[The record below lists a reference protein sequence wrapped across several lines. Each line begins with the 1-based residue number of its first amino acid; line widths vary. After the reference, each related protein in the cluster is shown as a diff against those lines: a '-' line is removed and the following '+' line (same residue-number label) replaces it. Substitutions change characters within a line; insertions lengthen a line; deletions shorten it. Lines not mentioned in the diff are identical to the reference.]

1 VREQRKVVTVLFC
14 DLVGSTALGESTDP
28 EALRARMRRYFE
40 DLRTIL
46 ERHGG
51 SVEKFVGDAV
61 MAVFGVPV
69 SHEDDALRAV
79 RAASEM
85 RAAIAEHGLEARIG
99 INTGE
104 VVVGG
109 EGETLVTGDAVNV
122 AARLEQAAA
131 PGETLIGER
140 TRALVRD
147 AVEAEPL
154 EPLELK
160 GKGEPV
166 HAYRLVDVVGPEP
179 IARRL
184 DTPLVGRERER
195 RRLWRDYEDVVEDRA
210 CRLFTLLGPAGIGK
224 SRLVADF
231 VDRVRESADVLRGR
245 CLPYGEGITYWP
257 LVEMLTPFRIDP
269 EDVVASTPQETRV
282 AVRRLLEERA
292 ATRPQ
297 VVILDDL
304 QWAEPVFVDL
314 VEHVADLSRG
324 APIFL
329 LCIARTELLDSR
341 PDWGGGKLNAT
352 SLLLEPLGEAD
363 RETLIDT
370 LLGDGSLEAGVRE
383 RIVETSAGYPLYVEE
398 MLAMLREQRGEDV
411 AVPPTI
417 QALLQARIDSLASDV
432 RIVLERAAIEGEVF
446 QRGAVVELVPE
457 DMRGDVDTHLAGL
470 IRRELIWPEPALMPG
485 EDAYRFRHIL
495 VREVVYGSMPKAV
508 RAELHERFAGWL
520 EERHGDSGFELDEIA
535 GYHLEQALVFGRE
548 LGTQDDDLARRAALR
563 LLAAGQGALGRADL
577 PAAAG
582 LLQRAVDVGS
592 GDDRAQ
598 LQAMFALAFV
608 LTRRAELD
616 RAGFYLLATIEKAR
630 EVGDQG
636 ILAQARLLHNSLR
649 VRVDSDASTED
660 ELAQALEILASLD
673 GSDERVALA
682 AAYTEIGQCKFVLGR
697 AGEGELDLE
706 RAAEIA
712 LALGDSSL
720 LRDAIGARLRAAG
733 WGPMHAADG
742 VALCE
747 GLISADYAN
756 AALRESALQILAL
769 CRAMLGD
776 VEGSR
781 RAAAD
786 ARALIEEFDL
796 ALVRGIYAGDIGL
809 AELIGR
815 DLERAEQVLRR
826 GHEELVAMGDVGVRS
841 SVDPLLSDVLFL
853 QGRHD
858 EALEFAEETRSIA
871 AVDDLDAQPRWRGAR
886 ARVLS
891 VRGAHDEAIEV
902 VGEAVTLVEQIDFLD
917 LKGYVYEVFGEV
929 LARAGRMD
937 DAVAATQQAVAF
949 YEQKGNLVSA
959 ARLRASPLEL
969 GAARRS

>member
-1 VREQRKVVTVLFC
+1 
-14 DLVGSTALGESTDP
+14 
-28 EALRARMRRYFE
+28 
-40 DLRTIL
+40 
-46 ERHGG
+46 
-51 SVEKFVGDAV
+51 V
-61 MAVFGVPV
+61 MAVFGIPV

-85 RAAIAEHGLEARIG
+85 REAITAHGLEARIG

-109 EGETLVTGDAVNV
+109 EGETLVTGDAVNL

-160 GKGEPV
+160 GKREPV
-166 HAYRLVDVVGPEP
+166 HAYRLVDVVGPDP

-257 LVEMLTPFRIDP
+257 LVEMLTPFQIDP
-269 EDVVASTPQETRV
+269 EDVMASTPQETRV

-352 SLLLEPLGEAD
+352 SLLLEPLAEAD

-370 LLGDGSLEAGVRE
+370 LLGDGSLEAGVRG
-383 RIVETSAGYPLYVEE
+383 RIVEASAGYPLYVEE

-446 QRGAVVELVPE
+446 QCGAVAELVPE
-457 DMRGDVDTHLAGL
+457 DMRGDVETHLAGL
-470 IRRELIWPEPALMPG
+470 IRRELIWPEPDLMPR

-495 VREVVYGSMPKAV
+495 VREVVYGSMPKAL
-508 RAELHERFAGWL
+508 RAELHERFADWL
-520 EERHGDSGFELDEIA
+520 EGREGESGFEVDEIV

-548 LGTQDDDLARRAALR
+548 LGVRDEELAGRTARR

-577 PAAAG
+577 PAATA

-598 LQAMFALAFV
+598 LQAMFALGLV
-608 LTRRAELD
+608 LTRRGELD
-616 RAGFYLLATIEKAR
+616 RAGSYLLATIEKAQ

-636 ILAQARLLHNSLR
+636 ILAQARLAHNSLR
-649 VRVDSDASTED
+649 RRVDSDASTED
-660 ELAQALEILASLD
+660 ELAQALEIIASLD
-673 GSDERVALA
+673 GSDERAALA

-697 AGEGELDLE
+697 AGEGELDLQ

-720 LRDAIGARLRAAG
+720 LRDAMGARLRPAG

-747 GLISADYAN
+747 GLIAADYAN

-786 ARALIEEFDL
+786 ARALIDEFDL
-796 ALVRGIYAGDIGL
+796 ALVRGIYAGDVGL

-826 GHEELVAMGDVGVRS
+826 GHDELVAMGEVGVRS

-858 EALEFAEETRSIA
+858 EALEFAEETRRIA
-871 AVDDLDAQPRWRGAR
+871 SVDDLDGQPRWRAAK

-891 VRGAHDEAIEV
+891 FRGAHDEAIEV
-902 VGEAVTLVEQIDFLD
+902 VGEAVALVEPIDFLD
-917 LKGYVYEVFGEV
+917 LKGYVHDV
-929 LARAGRMD
+929 LAEVHERAGRRD
-937 DAVAATQQAVAF
+937 EAVAAVERAIAF
-949 YEQKGNLVSA
+949 YELKGNVVS
-959 ARLRASPLEL
+959 
-969 GAARRS
+969 ARRSRAVLDDLRAARPS